1 MHLNKKD
8 PEVIQV
14 WDLPLRLFHWLLVFG
29 VLGAYVTADYG
40 GRLIDWHGRFG
51 ALVLGLLVFR
61 VIWGFTGTLHA
72 RFASFVPTPARIVS
86 YLNGDWRGQGHT
98 PIGAVAVFALLGA
111 LLFLAFTGLFANDDI
126 AFQGPWL
133 HLVAKPVSDSISG
146 WHAKAFGILK
156 VLILLHLAAIGFY
169 RLFRKRNL
177 VKPML
182 TGKKTVPKASLIPNP
197 DSHPN
202 ASTSRFLIAL
212 AISVVLAWGV
222 CSGIPEYLFNSHV
235 SFPAVTTGW

>member
-14 WDLPLRLFHWLLVFG
+14 WDLPLRLFHWLLVLG

-40 GRLIDWHGRFG
+40 GSLIDWHGRFG
-51 ALVLGLLVFR
+51 ALVLGLLIFR

-72 RFASFVPTPARIVS
+72 RFASFVPTPTRIVS
-86 YLNGDWRGQGHT
+86 YLNGDWHGQGHT
-98 PIGAVAVFALLGA
+98 PISGLAVFALLGT

-146 WHAKAFGILK
+146 WHAKAFEILK
-156 VLILLHLAAIGFY
+156 VLLILHIAAIGFY
-169 RLFRKRNL
+169 QQFKKRNL

-182 TGKKTVPKASLIPNP
+182 TGNKPISGESLIS
-197 DSHPN
+197 DSDAVLP
-202 ASTSRFLIAL
+202 RFLIAI
-212 AISVVLAWGV
+212 AISVAAIWVIYSGV
-222 CSGIPEYLFNSHV
+222 PGYLFSAPV
-235 SFPAVTTGW
+235 DAPALAAAW

>member
-1 MHLNKKD
+1 MSLNEKE

-146 WHAKAFGILK
+146 WHGKAFGILK

-182 TGKKTVPKASLIPNP
+182 TGNKSSSGGSLIS
-197 DSHPN
+197 DSD
-202 ASTSRFLIAL
+202 AVLQRFLIAI
-212 AISVVLAWGV
+212 AISG
-222 CSGIPEYLFNSHV
+222 
-235 SFPAVTTGW
+235 AVTWIVYSGVPGHLFSAPVDAPAPAAAW